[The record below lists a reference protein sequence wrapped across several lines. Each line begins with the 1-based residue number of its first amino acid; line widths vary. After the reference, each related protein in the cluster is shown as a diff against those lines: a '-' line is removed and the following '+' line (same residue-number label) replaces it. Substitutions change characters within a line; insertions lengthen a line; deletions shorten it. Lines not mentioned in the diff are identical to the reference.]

1 MVTAPTQ
8 PRSVVSRLPGRR
20 YDHWF
25 FTGMSVVMLATV
37 FSGFAHSYFLAGVTR
52 AHLASPILHVHGAA
66 FTAWVVLLIV
76 QSALVASHRIKIHQ
90 WLGFGMFALG
100 AFMVV
105 LGILA
110 ATDSMVRHMPENRV
124 GSEEFYIV
132 SLSDMLVFGVLL
144 VFAYRARRRAAEHKR
159 LIYVATTTLMGAAI
173 FRFPWV
179 GSMRGC
185 PSSSVDLC
193 FSGAADDLR
202 PVVDAAGNRATL
214 WSSALLVLVL
224 LTRMPLATDGG
235 MARLRSAGR
244 AFVGIRRFQR
254 CTFACMAA
262 RKVSTA
268 KFTQTLR

>member
-8 PRSVVSRLPGRR
+8 PRSVVPRLPGRR

-66 FTAWVVLLIV
+66 FTSWVVLLIV

-90 WLGFGMFALG
+90 WLGFGVFALG

-105 LGILA
+105 LGTLA

-132 SLSDMLVFGVLL
+132 SLSEMLVFGVLL

-173 FRFPWV
+173 FRFPV
-179 GSMRGC
+179 GWIHAWM
-185 PSSSVDLC
+185 
-193 FSGAADDLR
+193 
-202 PVVDAAGNRATL
+202 PVV
-214 WSSALLVLVL
+214 V
-224 LTRMPLATDGG
+224 
-235 MARLRSAGR
+235 
-244 AFVGIRRFQR
+244 
-254 CTFACMAA
+254 C
-262 RKVSTA
+262 
-268 KFTQTLR
+268 